1 MHHLRLLFESADPLP
16 LSQFW
21 AKLTGYETAR
31 IEEDMVC
38 LEGDSLGAHQLVF
51 VEVETW
57 KAAPNRIQPDIV
69 VPELDA
75 EMRRAQSLGGTLI
88 EVIDATGW
96 RSGRRAIFRDP
107 EGNEFALVENVGEE
121 AA

>member
-38 LEGDSLGAHQLVF
+38 LEGTALGAHQLVF

-57 KAAPNRIQPDIV
+57 KAAPNRVQPDLAV
-69 VPELDA
+69 TDLDL
-75 EMRRAQSLGGTLI
+75 EIGRTQTIGGTLI
-88 EVIDATGW
+88 EVIDATRW
-96 RSGRRAIFRDP
+96 RQGRRAIFRDP
-107 EGNEFALVENVGEE
+107 EGNEFALVEIAAEE